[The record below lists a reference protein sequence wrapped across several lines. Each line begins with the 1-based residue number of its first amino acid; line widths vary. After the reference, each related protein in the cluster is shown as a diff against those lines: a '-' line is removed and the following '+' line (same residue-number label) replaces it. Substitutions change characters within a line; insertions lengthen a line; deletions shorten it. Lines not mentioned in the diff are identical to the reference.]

1 MDTDTLM
8 HSLGTR
14 YAGRFEM
21 HRMLSQEF
29 PLAGTGTG
37 AGTETAYTDTASASH
52 TAPTAQPVSTA
63 EPTKTEAQTEAGTD
77 SESPPPPPPPRPS
90 LSLVIACHSHAPL
103 QEFWDRL
110 TGAKIAVTMAC
121 CASYCELSAEPLCE
135 FDDFEVY
142 SPKRRVRIYAEQISN
157 A

>member
-52 TAPTAQPVSTA
+52 TAPTAQPVSIA
-63 EPTKTEAQTEAGTD
+63 EPTKTEAQTEAGTE
-77 SESPPPPPPPRPS
+77 SELAPPPPPHR